1 MRAIRRFLAFIASR
15 LFFVTLIVSLAIL
28 SFYTAMN
35 VANIWILTDEGLEAR
50 ARAVIQGTDTASLP
64 NIIGNLKRDYE
75 ADILVIGNG
84 TTSGEAQ
91 ARIKNECP
99 ELQLEEVDEYYTT
112 QLARGEYWKVKP
124 PKGWRRLIPTSM
136 QVPPEP
142 VDDFVAVILARRFLE
157 DHK

>member
-1 MRAIRRFLAFIASR
+1 MNMEISGKSILAVDPGRDKCGVA
-15 LFFVTLIVSLAIL
+15 AL
-28 SFYTAMN
+28 S
-35 VANIWILTDEGLEAR
+35 TD
-50 ARAVIQGTDTASLP
+50 GTVLYQRVVDTASMP
-64 NIIGNLKRDYE
+64 NIISNLKRDYE

-91 ARIKNECP
+91 TRIKNECP
-99 ELQLEEVDEYYTT
+99 ELHLEEVDEYYTT

-157 DHK
+157 EHK